1 MEKDEGSRMD
11 KDEGSR
17 MHEDD
22 GSRMGMIR
30 VLGWRRMRVLG

>member
-1 MEKDEGSRMD
+1 MD